1 MRHNTLL
8 VRRAPDREVGDVLLQ
23 CNGNGRVRH
32 TPDRAGAGFVG
43 VVEGVGDVEAVQ
55 GGRGGEEVGVG
66 LVLEGLVEVEG
77 VAGEG

>member
-1 MRHNTLL
+1 
-8 VRRAPDREVGDVLLQ
+8 
-23 CNGNGRVRH
+23 
-32 TPDRAGAGFVG
+32 
-43 VVEGVGDVEAVQ
+43 VQ